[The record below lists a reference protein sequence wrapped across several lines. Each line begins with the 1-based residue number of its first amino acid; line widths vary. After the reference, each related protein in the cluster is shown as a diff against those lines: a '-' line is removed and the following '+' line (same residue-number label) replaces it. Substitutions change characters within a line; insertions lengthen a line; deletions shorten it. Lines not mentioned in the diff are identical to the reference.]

1 MPFDSTV
8 VAHAAF
14 DFIVALTVEIC
25 AGIMDDFMDQTK
37 RREISM
43 EQWMLMGRK
52 LREFVTPTTMP
63 VAVKLLKEEGLIPA
77 KARRPLK
84 DLGVKIAPCQGAAM
98 ARRYGWTV
106 ALAGEDVGC
115 AIAAHTYG
123 WEKVVDASGAIDFF
137 TRMNYASDDKAAAEV
152 LAGFRTLEMGQDV
165 VVVYSPLERTRVAP
179 DVVLIYVNPAQM
191 MRLIH
196 GATHQS
202 GKPLTSSFSGRAA
215 SCTEGV
221 IGAYLDHSSKV
232 VVPGNGDRVWAAC
245 QDHEM
250 VMAVPAEQL
259 EELVEGLEKTHA
271 RGIRYPI
278 PTYLRYQPEV
288 GFTIP
293 LADIFKAEEVK
304 KLGL

>member
-1 MPFDSTV
+1 
-8 VAHAAF
+8 
-14 DFIVALTVEIC
+14 
-25 AGIMDDFMDQTK
+25 
-37 RREISM
+37 M
-43 EQWMLMGRK
+43 EQWIHMGRK
-52 LREFVTPTTMP
+52 LREFINPSTMP
-63 VAVKLLKEEGLIPA
+63 VAVKFLKEKELIPE
-77 KARRPLK
+77 KARRPLR
-84 DLGVKIAPCQGAAM
+84 DLGVKMAPCQGAAM

-106 ALAGEDVGC
+106 AFAHEDVGC

-123 WEKVVDASGAIDFF
+123 WERVTDERGAIDFF
-137 TRMNYASDDKAAAEV
+137 SRMNYVSDDTAAAEI
-152 LAGFRTLEMGQDV
+152 LAGFRLLELGHDLI
-165 VVVYSPLERTRVAP
+165 VVYSPLERTKVEP

-196 GATHQS
+196 GATHHT

-221 IGAYLDHSSKV
+221 IGAYLDNDAKV

-250 VMAVPAEQL
+250 VMAIHAGKL
-259 EELVEGLEKTHA
+259 GELVEGLERTHK

-288 GFTIP
+288 GFAIP

-304 KLGL
+304 